1 MLAAL
6 EAKIKGFWGDLTGEA
21 REELEKALADA
32 RAEEA
37 KLKPLISAFETDLE
51 AVVAEAEP
59 ELKKAAEGLVAKL
72 VADVAALLG

>member
-6 EAKIKGFWGDLTGEA
+6 EAKIKAFWGDLTGEA
-21 REELEKALADA
+21 REELKQALADA

-37 KLKPLISAFETDLE
+37 KLKPLIDGFEADLE